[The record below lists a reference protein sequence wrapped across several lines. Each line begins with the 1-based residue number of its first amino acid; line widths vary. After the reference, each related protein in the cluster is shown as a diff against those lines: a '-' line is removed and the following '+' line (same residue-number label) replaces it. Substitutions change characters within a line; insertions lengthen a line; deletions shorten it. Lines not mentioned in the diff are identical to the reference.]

1 MTSAS
6 GAAVYR
12 KIVAAFDGSRLS
24 FDGGVMLLALGD
36 WHGIPAHAD
45 KLNQQCRGQQSEEAQ
60 RLGLFGSPSYAFRA
74 K

>member
-1 MTSAS
+1 
-6 GAAVYR
+6 
-12 KIVAAFDGSRLS
+12 
-24 FDGGVMLLALGD
+24 MLLALGD